1 MSDDY
6 RKEWFG
12 RSDSEQFIIDCVD
25 DLLMWDPGPVMGTV
39 IGVIGAVVVFFGI
52 GFCFWPTQ

>member
-12 RSDSEQFIIDCVD
+12 RSDSEQFIIDCIN
-25 DLLMWDPGPVMGTV
+25 DLLTYDASPVMGTV
-39 IGVIGAVVVFFGI
+39 IGIIGAVVVFFGI
-52 GFCFWPTQ
+52 GFCLS